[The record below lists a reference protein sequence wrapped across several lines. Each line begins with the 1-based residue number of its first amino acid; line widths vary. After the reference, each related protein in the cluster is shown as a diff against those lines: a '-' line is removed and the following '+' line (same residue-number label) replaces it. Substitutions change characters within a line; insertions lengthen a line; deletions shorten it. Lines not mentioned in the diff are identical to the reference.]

1 MTPRR
6 QAYQGRQAA
15 ILAAL
20 VVICAGVYARTWRPS
35 SLVPRGSLVL
45 LRETQSPAIEIAEP
59 ETVDRTAQQQ
69 RAELLAWGRDP
80 FLAGQGQATGEVA
93 LSGILW
99 DAAHPLA
106 IMNGAPVSVGDT
118 VDGFQVL
125 DIAPDR
131 VTLSDGTTT
140 YDVRLAP

>member
-1 MTPRR
+1 MNPAFKRIYWPCDANFLGPRDGGFGR
-6 QAYQGRQAA
+6 RGRIPTSHRDFPGIRPQGR
-15 ILAAL
+15 
-20 VVICAGVYARTWRPS
+20 G
-35 SLVPRGSLVL
+35 
-45 LRETQSPAIEIAEP
+45 PAN
-59 ETVDRTAQQQ
+59 
-69 RAELLAWGRDP
+69 GP
-80 FLAGQGQATGEVA
+80 FLAGQQGQATGDVA

-106 IMNGAPVSVGDT
+106 IMNGAPVSVGDA

-125 DIAPDR
+125 DIAPDH

>member
-6 QAYQGRQAA
+6 KAA

-20 VVICAGVYARTWRPS
+20 AVICAGVYARAWRPRPVVAS
-35 SLVPRGSLVL
+35 RAPVTPLADPARGV
-45 LRETQSPAIEIAEP
+45 EP
-59 ETVDRTAQQQ
+59 PVVERTAQQQ

-80 FLAGQGQATGEVA
+80 FLAGQSHATGEVA

-106 IMNGAPVSVGDT
+106 IMNGAPVSVGDA

-125 DIAPDR
+125 DIAPDH